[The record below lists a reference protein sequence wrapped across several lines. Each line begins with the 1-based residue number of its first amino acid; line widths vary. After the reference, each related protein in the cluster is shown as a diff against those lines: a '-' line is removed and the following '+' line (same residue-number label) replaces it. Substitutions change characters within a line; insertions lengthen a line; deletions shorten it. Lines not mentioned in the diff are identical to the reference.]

1 MNPPALRASDALLIV
16 DVQRDFCPGGALA
29 VPDGDAVVPVLN
41 QWIDAARDAGAAIF
55 ASRDWHPPDHISF
68 QEQGGP
74 WPSHCVAETDG
85 AGFHPDLALPESAT
99 VIDKGTDAGHE
110 AYSAFEGT
118 DLYAQLRAAGIE
130 RLWVGGLALDYCVR
144 ASVLDARRIVGL
156 PVHLILSATRAVEV
170 QPGDGSR
177 ALDDMRSAGAV
188 TDDVS

>member
-1 MNPPALRASDALLIV
+1 MNPLELQPSDALLIV

-41 QWIDAARDAGAAIF
+41 QWIVAARTAGAAVF

-74 WPSHCVAETDG
+74 WPSHCVAETLG
-85 AGFHPDLALPESAT
+85 AAFHPDLALPESAT

-118 DLYAQLRAAGIE
+118 DLASKLRAAGIE

-144 ASVLDARRIVGL
+144 ASVLDARRIAGL

-188 TDDVS
+188 TEAES